1 MAEIDE
7 LIKRYILLVL
17 SLAEHDADYL
27 DTYYGPDFILEEAKK
42 RGKVELETLVIETQ
56 ALASEIKESDDFEAG
71 RKEYLQAQL
80 RALETTMRMQMGE
93 SMSVTEK
100 VENIFGFKPERVD
113 ESEFEEAF
121 RLLDACLP
129 GKGTIAERSRAYDDT
144 MRIPVEKLESLCNF
158 VIDELRE
165 RTRQHFGLPDI
176 EHINLQLVTDRPFT
190 AACYYKG
197 EGRSLLELNI
207 EAPFFFLHYLI
218 DLVAHELYPGH
229 HTEYCF
235 KETHLIRE
243 QDRQEFWVVPSIA
256 PQVFMAEMIAT
267 HAREM
272 ILSDDEYESLLHEE
286 LLPRSKLKA
295 PKLGAPLQI
304 IKANRMLAPV
314 SMNAIFMYWD
324 DGVKE
329 EEIKKYHMRYRHY
342 TEEQATQAVQWG
354 KHPAFHV
361 YTFSYYPSYRLLEGV
376 LSRSPDPYQV
386 FERLL
391 KEALLPSTI
400 LSW

>member
-1 MAEIDE
+1 
-7 LIKRYILLVL
+7 
-17 SLAEHDADYL
+17 
-27 DTYYGPDFILEEAKK
+27 
-42 RGKVELETLVIETQ
+42 
-56 ALASEIKESDDFEAG
+56 LASEIKESDDFEAG

-80 RALETTMRMQMGE
+80 HALETTIRIQLGE

-113 ESEFEEAF
+113 ESEFEEAY

-129 GKGTIAERSRAYDDT
+129 GKGSIAERSRAYDDS

-158 VIDELRE
+158 VLNELKE
-165 RTRQHFGLPDI
+165 RTRQRFGLPDG
-176 EHINLQLVTDRPFT
+176 EHVDLQLVTDRPFT

-197 EGRSLLELNI
+197 NGRSLLELNTD
-207 EAPFFFLHYLI
+207 APFFFLHYLI
-218 DLVAHELYPGH
+218 GLLAHELYPGH
-229 HTEYCF
+229 HTEYCL
-235 KETHLIRE
+235 KETNLIRE
-243 QDRQEFWVVPSIA
+243 QGYQELWVVPSIA
-256 PQVFMAEMIAT
+256 PQIFMAEMIAT
-267 HAREM
+267 HATEM
-272 ILSDDEYESLLHEE
+272 IVTDNEYEGLLHEE
-286 LLPRSKLKA
+286 LLPRSKLKV
-295 PKLGAPLQI
+295 PELGAPLQM

-329 EEIKKYHMRYRHY
+329 EEIKKYYMQYRQF
-342 TEEQATQAVQWG
+342 TDEQATQAVQWD
-354 KHPAFHV
+354 KHPVFHV
-361 YTFSYYPSYRLLEGV
+361 YTFSYFPSYRLLEGV

-391 KEALLPSTI
+391 KEAPLPSTI